1 LDSSSGCCREGL
13 QYLRTGRFEGAEKSG
28 PFFIMATNTKRQW
41 FIVQTYAGYEN
52 KVKANLDQRI
62 ATMGMEDKIFNVL
75 VPVEE
80 KMVVKDGKSKKVT
93 KKLFPSYVL
102 VEMVMED
109 QPWYVVRHTPGVTG
123 FVGSGN
129 HPIPLTQREVDD
141 VMDKISHCG
150 PQKHDR
156 QAFEM
161 DFKKG
166 DVIKVKS
173 GPFEGTVGPIVD
185 VLPEKGKVRFTV
197 SVFGRDTLVEID
209 YTELEKL

>member
-1 LDSSSGCCREGL
+1 
-13 QYLRTGRFEGAEKSG
+13 
-28 PFFIMATNTKRQW
+28 MATNTQKQW

-80 KMVVKDGKSKKVT
+80 KMVVKDGKSKKVI

-129 HPIPLTQREVDD
+129 HPIPLSQKEIDD
-141 VMDKISHCG
+141 VMDKIGRSG
-150 PQKHDR
+150 ETKTERPT
-156 QAFEM
+156 FEM
-161 DFKKG
+161 NFAKG
-166 DVIKVKS
+166 DVVKVKS
-173 GPFEGTVGPIVD
+173 GPFEGAVGPIVD
-185 VLPEKGKVRFTV
+185 ILPDKGKVRFSV

>member
-1 LDSSSGCCREGL
+1 
-13 QYLRTGRFEGAEKSG
+13 
-28 PFFIMATNTKRQW
+28 MATTNQKKW
-41 FIVQTYAGYEN
+41 YIVQTYAGYEN
-52 KVKANLDQRI
+52 KVKANLEQRI
-62 ATMGMEDKIFNVL
+62 ATMGMEDKIFDVL

-80 KMVVKDGKSKKVT
+80 KVVVKDGKSKKVT

-129 HPIPLTQREVDD
+129 HPIPLSDREVDD
-141 VMDKISHCG
+141 IMSKIGLSG
-150 PQKHDR
+150 SKKNDR
-156 QAFEM
+156 PSFEM
-161 DFKKG
+161 NLKKG

-173 GPFEGTVGPIVD
+173 GPFEGAVGPIIE
-185 VLPEKGKVRFTV
+185 VLPEKGKVKFSV

-209 YTELEKL
+209 YVEIDKL